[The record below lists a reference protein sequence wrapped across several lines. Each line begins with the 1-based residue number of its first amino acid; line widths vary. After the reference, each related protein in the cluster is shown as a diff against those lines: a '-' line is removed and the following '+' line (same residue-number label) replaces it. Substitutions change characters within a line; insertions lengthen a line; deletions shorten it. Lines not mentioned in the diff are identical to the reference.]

1 MNNLPDDLR
10 ALEAKLGELVPSNSL
25 DTDRLIFE
33 AGYAAALA
41 QQGSSTESARTLMK
55 MAGSALVGIAATLLA
70 ITTWPDTRAVPEVT
84 TIPRVTQQRTE
95 PPATSRAQL
104 AVNASQATDPTN
116 RQVDVS
122 PQLNQTYST
131 GRWRDRL
138 LESDSQ
144 WSNAWEVQTVDLP
157 ANGDIN
163 VRNDRQPTNLQW
175 QTELFQDVS
184 SSTRGST

>member
-10 ALEAKLGELVPSNSL
+10 ALEAKLGELVPTNSL

-41 QQGSSTESARTLMK
+41 QHGSSTGSARTLVK

-70 ITTWPDTRAVPEVT
+70 VTVWPDSQAIPEVE
-84 TIPRVTQQRTE
+84 TIPRITQQRTE
-95 PPATSRAQL
+95 PPATSRPRL
-104 AVNASQATDPTN
+104 AINASQGTSPAV

-122 PQLNQTYST
+122 PPLNQTYST

-138 LESDSQ
+138 LQTDAP
-144 WSNAWEVQTVDLP
+144 WSHAWEVQTVDLP
-157 ANGDIN
+157 ANGDVN